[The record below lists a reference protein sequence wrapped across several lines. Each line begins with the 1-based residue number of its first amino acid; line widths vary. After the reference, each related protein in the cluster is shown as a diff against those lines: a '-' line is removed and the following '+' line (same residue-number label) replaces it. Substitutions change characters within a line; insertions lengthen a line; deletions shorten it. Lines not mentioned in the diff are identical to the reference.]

1 MNKKKLNKL
10 LNKIIILLIILIIGS
25 FIEKELEKNKIVAVS
40 NEVNT
45 KVDSNLEVYFFDV
58 GQADSI
64 LLKNDNYSMLIDA
77 GNNEDGSNLVD
88 YLKNNL
94 SINNINAVVGT
105 HPHEDHIGGLDNIVK
120 SFDIDK
126 IYLPNA
132 TTNTKTFEDLLDA
145 IEEKGYKITV
155 PKIDDEFNLGNMLF
169 KVIYVGSDESDLNNT
184 SIVLRLDFGST
195 SYLFT
200 GDATGKTEK
209 IILDKS
215 IDVDVLKVGHHGSK
229 YSSTDEF
236 LDKVS
241 PTYAIIEVGEDNSYS
256 HPSDITIKKLNDR
269 NIKIYRTDK
278 DGTIKLISDGNDIN
292 FETIETSIDG

>member
-25 FIEKELEKNKIVAVS
+25 FIEKELEKNKSVAVS

-88 YLKNNL
+88 YLKNDL

-241 PTYAIIEVGEDNSYS
+241 PNYAVIEVGEGNSYS
-256 HPSDITIKKLNDR
+256 HPSDSTIKKLNDR
-269 NIKIYRTDK
+269 NIKIYRTDI
-278 DGTIKLISDGNDIN
+278 DGTIKLISDGNNIN
-292 FETIETSIDG
+292 FELIDTNIDG